1 MSALAGRDSVISAMA
16 EAPTPAPSAP
26 EATGEESRGAVLAA
40 MAANLAIACGKLVA
54 GALTGS
60 AAMFAEAGHSVAD
73 TVNQVFLLLGI
84 NLSQT
89 KADEAHPHG
98 HGKEAFFWSFLA
110 AIFIFVAG
118 AAFSFFE
125 GTRTLIQEGAHERS
139 SFDLTVAFGVL
150 GIAFLFE
157 SVSFTVAMRSLMSG
171 ARRRDWSVIR
181 YIRQS
186 PDLTMKTVVFEDS
199 AALTGLLLA
208 AGGLALSEVAGSEV
222 WDGIASICIGFVLA
236 AVSLM
241 LGMQAR
247 RLLLGAAASEEV
259 REALHRVVMS
269 FPEVTHIV
277 RLLSMQLGSHSVL
290 VTGELELSRDL
301 HTLEIEDLISRIDQK
316 VSAEVPDV
324 TDTFWELRRR
334 PPSS

>member
-1 MSALAGRDSVISAMA
+1 MA
-16 EAPTPAPSAP
+16 EAPTPAPRAP

-89 KADEAHPHG
+89 KADKAHPHG

-125 GTRTLIQEGAHERS
+125 GTRTLIQEEAHERS

-150 GIAFLFE
+150 GMAFLFE
-157 SVSFTVAMRSLMSG
+157 SFSFTVAMRSLMSG
-171 ARRRDWSVIR
+171 ARRRGWSVIR

-186 PDLTMKTVVFEDS
+186 PDLTTKTVVFEDS
-199 AALTGLLLA
+199 AALTGLLLV
-208 AGGLALSEVAGSEV
+208 AGGLALSEAAESEV

-290 VTGELELSRDL
+290 VTGELELSRDF
-301 HTLEIEDLISRIDQK
+301 HTREIEDLIARIDEK
-316 VSAEVPDV
+316 IARDVPDV

-334 PPSS
+334 PLSS

>member
-1 MSALAGRDSVISAMA
+1 MT
-16 EAPTPAPSAP
+16 EAATTAPAVEERS
-26 EATGEESRGAVLAA
+26 GEESRGAVLAA
-40 MAANLAIACGKLVA
+40 MAANFAIACGKLVA

-60 AAMFAEAGHSVAD
+60 AAMFAEAGHSIAD

-84 NLSQT
+84 NLSRT
-89 KADEAHPHG
+89 KADETHPHG
-98 HGKEAFFWSFLA
+98 YGKEAFFWSFLA

-125 GTRTLIQEGAHERS
+125 GTRTLIQEEAHDRS
-139 SFDLTVAFGVL
+139 LFHLAVAFGVL
-150 GIAFLFE
+150 GMAFVFE
-157 SVSFTVAMRSLMSG
+157 SFSFTVAMRSLLSG
-171 ARRRDWSVIR
+171 AQRRGWSVLS
-181 YIRQS
+181 YIRRS
-186 PDLTMKTVVFEDS
+186 PDLTMKTVFFEDS

-208 AGGLALSEVAGSEV
+208 AGGLALSEIAGSEV

-247 RLLLGAAASEEV
+247 RLLLGAAANDDV
-259 REALHRVVMS
+259 REALHRTVMS
-269 FPEVTHIV
+269 FPEVRHIV
-277 RLLSMQLGSHSVL
+277 RLLSMQLGSHSIL

-301 HTLEIEDLISRIDQK
+301 HTREIENLIVRIDQK
-316 VSAEVPDV
+316 IAAEVPDV

-334 PPSS
+334 A

>member
-1 MSALAGRDSVISAMA
+1 MT
-16 EAPTPAPSAP
+16 EAATRVPSAAESP
-26 EATGEESRGAVLAA
+26 GEESRGAVLAA
-40 MAANLAIACGKLVA
+40 MGANLAIACGKLFA

-84 NLSQT
+84 NLSRT
-89 KADEAHPHG
+89 KADERHPHG
-98 HGKEAFFWSFLA
+98 YGKEAFFWSFLA

-125 GTRTLIQEGAHERS
+125 GTRTLIQEEAHERS
-139 SFDLTVAFGVL
+139 SFDLAVAFGVL
-150 GIAFLFE
+150 ATAFLFE
-157 SVSFTVAMRSLMSG
+157 SFSFTVAISALRSG
-171 ARRRDWSVIR
+171 ARRHGWSLLHYLR
-181 YIRQS
+181 SS
-186 PDLTMKTVVFEDS
+186 PDLTTKTVVFEDS

-208 AGGLALSEVAGSEV
+208 AGGLALSELAGSEV
-222 WDGIASICIGFVLA
+222 WDGIASICIGFLLA

-247 RLLLGAAASEEV
+247 RLLLGSAATEEV

-301 HTLEIEDLISRIDQK
+301 HTHEIEDLISRIDRK

-334 PPSS
+334 PLSS

>member
-1 MSALAGRDSVISAMA
+1 MTEAATKAESSAES
-16 EAPTPAPSAP
+16 P
-26 EATGEESRGAVLAA
+26 GEESRGAVLTA

-54 GALTGS
+54 GALTAS
-60 AAMFAEAGHSVAD
+60 AAMFAEAGHSIAD

-84 NLSQT
+84 NLSRT

-98 HGKEAFFWSFLA
+98 YGKEAFFWSFLA

-118 AAFSFFE
+118 ATFSFYE
-125 GTRTLIQEGAHERS
+125 GARTLIQEEAHERS
-139 SFDLTVAFGVL
+139 SFDLTIAFAVL
-150 GIAFLFE
+150 GMAFLFE
-157 SVSFTVAMRSLMSG
+157 SFSFIVAMRSLLSG
-171 ARRRDWSVIR
+171 ARRRSWSIIR
-181 YIRQS
+181 YVQRS
-186 PDLTMKTVVFEDS
+186 PDLTIKTVFFEDS
-199 AALTGLLLA
+199 AALTGLFLA

-247 RLLLGAAASEEV
+247 RLLLGAAASDEV
-259 REALHRVVMS
+259 REALHRAVMS

-301 HTLEIEDLISRIDQK
+301 HTNEIEDLIARIDQK
-316 VSAEVPDV
+316 IAAEVPDV

-334 PPSS
+334 RWR